1 MRENFP
7 MKDSIWPN
15 QMNNTFMKINK
26 FPFLSLLN
34 TSKYNNARATRAIW
48 IFHILMSLDKN
59 RETSSELSD
68 WDEEN
73 IQIVCTANNF
83 VFLVLWRPIRH
94 YMSTQH
100 SAKCTNFLS
109 GNANT
114 IQKQT
119 NAFALIFF
127 FFSFLIFR
135 FVLNSLK
142 KFIQSMCCCCSI
154 FC

>member
-1 MRENFP
+1 
-7 MKDSIWPN
+7 
-15 QMNNTFMKINK
+15 MKINK

-73 IQIVCTANNF
+73 IQIICTANNF

-100 SAKCTNFLS
+100 SAKCTNFHS

-114 IQKQT
+114 IQKNKQIH
-119 NAFALIFF
+119 LLWFF
-127 FFSFLIFR
+127 SFFSFLIFR

>member
-1 MRENFP
+1 
-7 MKDSIWPN
+7 
-15 QMNNTFMKINK
+15 MKINK

-73 IQIVCTANNF
+73 IQIACTANNF

-94 YMSTQH
+94 HMSTQH

-119 NAFALIFF
+119 NTFALIFF
-127 FFSFLIFR
+127 HFFIFNFSVCFKFSKKNSFNQCVVVAYY
-135 FVLNSLK
+135 FVSL
-142 KFIQSMCCCCSI
+142 
-154 FC
+154 